1 MLLSLI
7 IPRLESVKNMNFNVY
22 ITLVLEE
29 LQELWKGM
37 EGLDVLKPIGSMQFI
52 MKAILMWTIHNFSG
66 YGVVYGCQHQGYK
79 ACPLCGLRIVS
90 WWSKELSKTCFE
102 GSHRWLRKNHLYR
115 MHPNANISMV
125 ERSCEGGHQQK

>member
-1 MLLSLI
+1 M
-7 IPRLESVKNMNFNVY
+7 
-22 ITLVLEE
+22 
-29 LQELWKGM
+29 GM
-37 EGLDVLKPIGSMQFI
+37 KGLDVLKPIGSMQFI
-52 MKAILMWTIHNFSG
+52 MKAILMWTIHNFYG

-79 ACPLCGLRIVS
+79 ACLLCGLRIVS

-102 GSHRWLRKNHLYR
+102 GSHKWLRKNHLYR